1 MSSKFTK
8 AGVASLIIGA
18 AVSTAV
24 LSATPA
30 NAAQAAYK
38 QLVPGESLCVEQYA
52 GYQVRVDGTSKKPLH
67 FRVFRNGVAIQSY
80 PGSTGFVSELR
91 SSWGTFPGAGY
102 YKVCAVNNTTM
113 NNWASVSI
121 RTDSEI

>member
-1 MSSKFTK
+1 MSQ
-8 AGVASLIIGA
+8 AS
-18 AVSTAV
+18 S
-24 LSATPA
+24 SAPQCPPPSCPPVPPTRPSRRASSSPPA
-30 NAAQAAYK
+30 PQICA
-38 QLVPGESLCVEQYA
+38 EQYA

-102 YKVCAVNNTTM
+102 YKVCAVNNTSVTTL
-113 NNWASVSI
+113 ASVSI
-121 RTDSEI
+121 RTDAEI